1 MNVLLIKHGA
11 LGDFVLAIGLMRA
24 IAERHPGARFTLMTG
39 RAFLPIAKQM
49 DLFENYIID
58 DRLPYL
64 SGDVLRVLRETVAGN
79 FDRIYDVQGSS
90 RTRKKYFFL
99 LRWLMPRSFVWVNA
113 YYGNEVH
120 VKKSRP
126 LGWGRTRR
134 EPIADELYRTTDL
147 SFLHGDNQH
156 FGELPARFVLMIPG
170 CSPQHPYKRWPTSS
184 FAELACRLASRRIGS
199 VLIGTNDE
207 ADALAEIAGATP
219 LVVNMCNRTSL
230 LDVPDLARRAVA
242 VVGNDTGPSHM
253 ASLAGAPTIA
263 LFDYRTRQGAMRGPR
278 SQNIVSDGEI
288 ARIAVDDV
296 WERLL
301 PLLGG
306 DPQPPAPEAAAP

>member
-1 MNVLLIKHGA
+1 MNILLIKHGA
-11 LGDFVLAIGLMRA
+11 LGDFVLAIGMMRS

-39 RAFLPIAKQM
+39 KAFLPIAKQM
-49 DLFENYIID
+49 DLFADYIID
-58 DRLPYL
+58 DRLSYL

-79 FDRIYDVQGSS
+79 FERIYDVQGSS
-90 RTRKKYFFL
+90 RTRKKYLFL

-120 VKKSRP
+120 VEKKSSA
-126 LGWGRTRR
+126 GWGRARR
-134 EPIADELYRTTDL
+134 EPITEELYRTTDL
-147 SFLHGDNQH
+147 SFLHGDNKH

-184 FAELACRLASRRIGS
+184 FAELARRLAARNIGS

-207 ADALAEIAGATP
+207 AAALAEIAGATP
-219 LVVNMCNRTSL
+219 LVVNMCNKTSL

-242 VVGNDTGPSHM
+242 TVGNDTGPSHM

-263 LFDYRTRQGAMRGPR
+263 LYDYRTRQGAMRGPR
-278 SQNIVSDGEI
+278 SWNLVSDGEI
-288 ARIAVDDV
+288 GRITVDEV
-296 WERLL
+296 WKRLL

-306 DPQPPAPEAAAP
+306 EP